1 MTRWGVGAAMATGLL
16 ALTIGCGGQEGAAA
30 EVNKPASQAAGAE
43 ASAPPVTLDASK
55 ELRLISPAIPLY
67 AGAQYRD
74 DLTRRDTIMARNQ
87 FGADTKVYTLATNDS
102 FPQVWHYYV
111 TYLAQFRSFHPVK
124 PYPPENQ
131 DWRTIEVK
139 LNQAMQDPFIPEKTL
154 TENDQQVIL
163 QISETEADPPTV
175 IRYILTSNHVSTPV
189 AIQ

>member
-16 ALTIGCGGQEGAAA
+16 VVTIGCGGQEGSAA
-30 EVNKPASQAAGAE
+30 EVEKPVAVVDNPANDPA
-43 ASAPPVTLDASK
+43 VTLDAGK
-55 ELRLISPAIPLY
+55 QLRQISPAIPLY
-67 AGAQYRD
+67 AGAEYRD

-87 FGADTKVYTLATNDS
+87 FGADTTVYTLATNDS

-111 TYLAQFRSFHPVK
+111 TYLAQFRSFAPVK

-154 TENDQQVIL
+154 APNDQQVIL
-163 QISETEADPPTV
+163 QITETEADPPTV
-175 IRYILTSNHVSTPV
+175 IRYILTSKQVNSPV

>member
-1 MTRWGVGAAMATGLL
+1 MASGLL
-16 ALTIGCGGQEGAAA
+16 VLTIGCGGQEGAAA
-30 EVNKPASQAAGAE
+30 EVERPAAPAENPAAEQAA
-43 ASAPPVTLDASK
+43 TLDAGK
-55 ELRLISPAIPLY
+55 ELRQISPAIPLY
-67 AGAQYRD
+67 AGAEYRD
-74 DLTRRDTIMARNQ
+74 DLTRRDTILARNQ

-111 TYLAQFRSFHPVK
+111 TYLAQFRSFNPVK

-154 TENDQQVIL
+154 AQNDQQVIL

-175 IRYILTSNHVSTPV
+175 IRYILTSNQVTSPV

>member
-1 MTRWGVGAAMATGLL
+1 MATGLL
-16 ALTIGCGGQEGAAA
+16 VLAVGCGGQEGSAA
-30 EVNKPASQAAGAE
+30 EVAKPSAE
-43 ASAPPVTLDASK
+43 AQPAAPSVTLDAGK
-55 ELRLISPAIPLY
+55 ELRQINPAIPLY
-67 AGAQYRD
+67 AGAEYRD

-87 FGADTKVYTLATNDS
+87 FGADTRVLTLATNDS

-111 TYLAQFRSFHPVK
+111 TYLAQFRSFSPVK

-139 LNQAMQDPFIPEKTL
+139 LNQAMQNPFIPEKTL
-154 TENDQQVIL
+154 AETDQQVIL

-175 IRYILTSNHVSTPV
+175 IRYILTSNQTSTPV

>member
-16 ALTIGCGGQEGAAA
+16 VVTIGCGGQEGSAA
-30 EVNKPASQAAGAE
+30 EVEKPVAVVDNPANEPA
-43 ASAPPVTLDASK
+43 VTLDAGK
-55 ELRLISPAIPLY
+55 QLHQISPAIPLY
-67 AGAQYRD
+67 AGAEYRD

-87 FGADTKVYTLATNDS
+87 FGADTRVYTLATNDS

-111 TYLAQFRSFHPVK
+111 TYLAQFRSFAPVK

-154 TENDQQVIL
+154 APNDQQVIL
-163 QISETEADPPTV
+163 QITETEADPPTV
-175 IRYILTSNHVSTPV
+175 IRYILTSNQVNSPV

>member
-1 MTRWGVGAAMATGLL
+1 MTRWGVGAVVATGLFVL
-16 ALTIGCGGQEGAAA
+16 ASGCGGQEGAAS
-30 EVNKPASQAAGAE
+30 EVEKPAAPAENPAAEQAA
-43 ASAPPVTLDASK
+43 TLDAAK
-55 ELRLISPAIPLY
+55 ELRQISPAIPLY
-67 AGAQYRD
+67 AGADYRD

-87 FGADTKVYTLATNDS
+87 FGADTRVYTLATNDS

-111 TYLAQFRSFHPVK
+111 TYLAQFRSFNPVK

-154 TENDQQVIL
+154 APNDQQVIL

-175 IRYILTSNHVSTPV
+175 IRYILTSNQVSSPV